1 MSALA
6 AAGIMAGASLLGS
19 YLSSS
24 SNEDINDDNIAFQ
37 REINAKNE
45 QLMREGW
52 QRDDTAVQRRARDL
66 AVAGQ
71 SPLLAAGSAAN
82 PSQTSNMVAARKD
95 RVLDP
100 AFLSNAVQA
109 GLGIVQT
116 LGQYQAQQ
124 ALVEKTE
131 AETARVHMQNY
142 EDFGGEP
149 FELRGKKKGELR
161 WRSGVSYPESN
172 QSLDKNLKRQQDAL
186 LGAQR
191 RQSQA
196 ATKREYASAAQMAEA
211 TRLMEKQMWLQSAGS
226 IVNSLVN
233 TFKMFAGGKQ

>member
-19 YLSSS
+19 FLSSS
-24 SNEDINDDNIAFQ
+24 SNEEINDDNIAFQ

-52 QRDDTAVQRRARDL
+52 QRDDTAVQRRAKDL
-66 AVAGQ
+66 ALAGQ
-71 SPLLAAGSAAN
+71 SPLLAAGSPAN
-82 PSQTSNMVAARKD
+82 PSQTSNMVAARKE

-100 AFLSNAVQA
+100 AFLSSAIQA

-116 LGQYQAQQ
+116 MGQYQAQQ
-124 ALVEKTE
+124 ALVEKTN
-131 AETARVHMQNY
+131 AETDRVHMQNY

-149 FELRGKKKGELR
+149 FELRGKKHNELR
-161 WRSGVSYPESN
+161 WRSGVPYPDSN
-172 QSLDKNLKRQQDAL
+172 QVLDKNIKRQQDAL
-186 LGAQR
+186 LAAQGKQAR
-191 RQSQA
+191 A
-196 ATKREYASAAQMAEA
+196 ATKRDLASAAQMTEA
-211 TRLMEKQMWLQSAGS
+211 TRLMERQMWLQSAGS

-233 TFKMFAGGKQ
+233 TFKIFAGDQR